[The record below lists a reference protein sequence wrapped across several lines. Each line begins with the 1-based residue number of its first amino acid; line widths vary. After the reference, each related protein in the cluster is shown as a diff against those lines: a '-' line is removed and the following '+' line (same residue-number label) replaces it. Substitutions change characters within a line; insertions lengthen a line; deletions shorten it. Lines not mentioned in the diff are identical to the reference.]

1 MRRVLKALGFAVV
14 LTSSALAQITQRVST
29 ATSGAQ
35 GDAES
40 MHPVISADARFVAW
54 QSFASTLVPGD
65 TNGVTDVFVRDRA
78 SGETTRVSVD
88 SNGVQ
93 GNGGSYYPAISAD
106 GRFVAFQSDASNLV
120 PGDTNGLTDIFVRD
134 RQSGTTERVSVA
146 TSGAQGD
153 SACGHASISADGKW
167 VAYYS
172 YSSNLVPGDTN
183 SSADVF
189 LRDRLNGITTR
200 VSVSSAGVQGNG
212 FSTEP
217 TLSPDGRFV
226 VFSSI
231 ATTLTPNEND
241 SFEDIFIRDLV
252 LGVTTKVSVPANGSI
267 GGGTSSLPCLSADGR
282 FVAFESDSSV
292 LVPGDTN
299 GYSDIFVR
307 DRELGVTTRVSVG
320 AFGQEADGDLHWPA
334 ISTDGRYVAFFGWAT
349 DLVPN
354 DVNGEWDVFIHDR
367 QSNMT
372 SLASVDSSGL
382 QGDANSGGGSFSS
395 DARFLAFSSWA
406 GNLVTGDTN
415 AKSDIF
421 VRDFEPAGFTSS
433 CDAGMLGTLACP
445 CSNPP
450 SAPGHG
456 CDNSSATGGAVLSAS
471 GVAYLSLDRLVF
483 TSSGETP
490 SATSILMQGDLE
502 IRTGL
507 VFGQGVRCTGGT
519 LKRLFVKTAAGG
531 SMHAPEFDAGDASV
545 STRSAALGQPIG
557 AGESR
562 GYFVYY
568 RDSTVLGGCPAAAT
582 FNATQTGRVAWWP

>member
-1 MRRVLKALGFAVV
+1 MRRVLQNLGIAVV
-14 LTSSALAQITQRVST
+14 LTGSALAQITQRVST

-78 SGETTRVSVD
+78 TGETTRVSID
-88 SNGVQ
+88 SNGMQ
-93 GNGGSYYPAISAD
+93 GNGGSYYPSISAD

-120 PGDTNGLTDIFVRD
+120 PGDTNGHTDIFVCD

-146 TSGAQGD
+146 TNGAQGD
-153 SACGHASISADGKW
+153 DACGHASISADGRF

-183 SSADVF
+183 SSSDVF
-189 LRDRLNGITTR
+189 LRDRLSGVTTR
-200 VSVSSAGVQGNG
+200 VSVSSTGAQGNG

-217 TLSPDGRFV
+217 TLSPDARFV
-226 VFSSI
+226 VFSSN
-231 ATTLTPNEND
+231 ATTLTPNESD
-241 SFEDIFIRDLV
+241 SFEDVFIRDLV
-252 LGVTTKVSVPANGSI
+252 LGVTTKVSLPAFGSI
-267 GGGTSSLPCLSADGR
+267 GDGNSSLPCLSADGR
-282 FVAFESDSSV
+282 FVAFESDSDV

-307 DRELGVTTRVSVG
+307 DRELGITSRVSVG
-320 AFGQEADGDLHWPA
+320 AFGEEADGDLHWPA

-349 DLVPN
+349 NLVPN
-354 DVNGEWDVFIHDR
+354 DVNGAWDVFIHDR
-367 QSNMT
+367 QANIT

-415 AKSDIF
+415 AKSDVF

-433 CDAGMLGTLACP
+433 CDAGLLGTLACP

-450 SAPGHG
+450 STPGHG
-456 CDNSSATGGAVLSAS
+456 CDNSSTTGGAVLSAN

-483 TSSGETP
+483 AANGETP

-507 VFGQGVRCTGGT
+507 VFGQGVRCAGGA
-519 LKRLFVKTAAGG
+519 LKRLFVKTASGG
-531 SMHAPEFDAGDASV
+531 SMHAPEFGAGDPSV
-545 STRSAALGQPIG
+545 STRSAALGQPIA

-568 RDSTVLGGCPAAAT
+568 RDPTVLGGCPAAAT
-582 FNATQTGRVAWWP
+582 FNATQTGRVTWWP